1 MRIKTVFDNAQL
13 CHVWANQSQPEGRNS
28 NRSLYFQGDK
38 IYSYGSH
45 YLAAQIHTIRGK
57 KVAFINN
64 HNYSMTTCK
73 HLSDIL
79 RALRG
84 LMDYFYASDPSRPET
99 ALTLLETG
107 LNNSIAYLLERN
119 IKIENKEMIKL
130 RLEQLDR
137 SLKSLNDLR
146 RIFGKKPVTIP
157 KRTLSKIQDNLESRL
172 KRYNEL
178 NTPEMKAKREEAKAK
193 REEAKAKRETERQAK
208 EEKLKLEKIE
218 RFRNGE
224 NVIIDLPY
232 ELLRVD
238 GDTVVTSRGAKV
250 PLSEAKA
257 MLSVLMTGQTPSN
270 LKIGDFT
277 FNNVTD
283 RENDKV
289 IAIGCHRILLSE
301 AMSVILEK

>member
-1 MRIKTVFDNAQL
+1 MRTKTVFDNAQL

-28 NRSLYFQGDK
+28 SRSLYFQGDK

-57 KVAFINN
+57 KVAFINS
-64 HNYSMTTCK
+64 HNYSVTTCK
-73 HLSDIL
+73 QLSNIR
-79 RALRG
+79 RALNG
-84 LMDYFYASDPSRPET
+84 LMDYFEASDPSRPET
-99 ALTLLETG
+99 ALMRAETG
-107 LNNSIAYLLERN
+107 LNNAVKLGLNNRITIDSKESIKYKLED
-119 IKIENKEMIKL
+119 IEHCLN
-130 RLEQLDR
+130 R
-137 SLKSLNDLR
+137 LNDLR
-146 RIFGKKPVTIP
+146 RVLGKRRKVIS
-157 KRTLSKIQDNLESRL
+157 KRTLSEIQDNLESRL
-172 KRYNEL
+172 KRHNEL

-193 REEAKAKRETERQAK
+193 REAKKLEK

-218 RFRNGE
+218 RFRTGE

-232 ELLRVD
+232 ELLRID

-257 MLSVLMTGQTPSN
+257 MLSVLMAGQTPSN
-270 LKIGDFT
+270 PQIGSFT

-301 AMSVILEK
+301 AMSVILGK